1 MSLGSDVAA
10 ALPGL
15 RAEAETRMFE
25 VVEVGTFTDGVDP
38 DTGAPTRVL
47 EDARYEGKGR
57 IRYGSRDVSN
67 SDGTGS
73 PVVVQSPYLSV
84 PFGSPRLH
92 DGDQVRVASSPDPLL
107 ADRWFTV
114 AGSAGAGQVAH
125 YKYPLSELG

>member
-1 MSLGSDVAA
+1 
-10 ALPGL
+10 
-15 RAEAETRMFE
+15 MFE
-25 VVEVGTFTDGVDP
+25 TVEVGTFKDDVAPDGS
-38 DTGAPTRVL
+38 PTRVL

-57 IRYGSRDVSN
+57 IRYGSLDVSN
-67 SDGTGS
+67 SDGAGS

-92 DGDQVRVASSPDPLL
+92 DGDGVHVTASTDPLL

-114 AGSAGAGQVAH
+114 AGAAGAGQAAH

>member
-1 MSLGSDVAA
+1 MSLGGDVAA

-15 RAEAETRMFE
+15 RAEAESRMFE
-25 VVEVGTFTDGVDP
+25 TVEVGTFADGVAP
-38 DTGAPTRVL
+38 DGSPTRVF

-92 DGDQVRVASSPDPLL
+92 DGDQVHVTASSDPILV
-107 ADRWFTV
+107 DRWFTV
-114 AGSAGAGQVAH
+114 AGAAGAGQVAH